1 MGNAVCFHV
10 NSPKS
15 ASKHHHK
22 KADILSTPKASESP
36 PLENLSFFAQ
46 KYGDDN
52 YFGVIEI
59 QYYSKNIENRMKDAR
74 TVIQEKNIS
83 FDLFSFFAKK

>member
-1 MGNAVCFHV
+1 MGNVVCFHV
-10 NSPKS
+10 GSPKS
-15 ASKHHHK
+15 SNSHPGEKHENH
-22 KADILSTPKASESP
+22 STPKHSENP

-52 YFGVIEI
+52 YFGVVEI
-59 QYYSKNIENRMKDAR
+59 QYYSKNIENRMKDAK

-83 FDLFSFFAKK
+83 FEFFFVFAKK